1 MTHTDNQKTVL
12 EFMLR
17 EGEAIN
23 GGGSLE
29 YMLGDNMCLTF
40 ASSIAEHTGKSR
52 QAVGGIIS
60 GLIKRGLVY
69 RGMKRTKRNHDDATF
84 AGQWELWLT
93 DEGVRQA
100 FALREAH

>member
-1 MTHTDNQKTVL
+1 MTYTDNQKVAI

-23 GGGSLE
+23 GGGDLE

-40 ASSIAEHTGKSR
+40 ASSIAAHTGKSR

-60 GLIKRGLVY
+60 GLIKRGLVV
-69 RGMKRTKRNHDDATF
+69 RGTKRSKRDHTEEEF
-84 AGQWELWLT
+84 GGQFELWLT

-100 FALREAH
+100 FALRNAQ